1 MTEIK
6 LYKSRWKGIKLIA
19 LSVPF
24 VIAGIWMISK
34 EQKGTFDYFMGW
46 FAILFF
52 GLGIL
57 LGIFIIFD
65 RKPQIIIS
73 ENGIWDRSLKQE
85 QINWEQIKETYP
97 IDINNQKFISIV
109 VDQTF
114 EFKKKQ
120 YKWIGN
126 LNKFIGVQRLNLN
139 LSQIKIDEVIVSE
152 LLNKIINSEKNER
165 LNHIRMFSSSQKLMP
180 NFEIQNYFIYFIILI
195 LFAIFSLSHLYAF
208 FLIIILMGL
217 SAIIVKWFDG
227 TNNNTALYRYSRVMT
242 YLGFINMIILLLII
256 KVYDYTSNKIG
267 IDITNEIEL
276 YKNKFGEY
284 PNDIN
289 NVRKKLNLNLFQN
302 YIADKIEYKKNT
314 NDFSLK
320 LEFLNQ
326 NQKEFD
332 SDLNEWN

>member
-1 MTEIK
+1 
-6 LYKSRWKGIKLIA
+6 
-19 LSVPF
+19 
-24 VIAGIWMISK
+24 MISK

-195 LFAIFSLSHLYAF
+195 LLAIFSLSHLYAF